1 MLLGTKGSEGI
12 NATIF
17 SIFNLAREHF
27 WPPTLYSDPRISSV
41 ESHFTLWLEDAKPI
55 IYKETNTTLRMD
67 LRTKMHFFFV
77 LQFVRI
83 GDATSRPASHIDELK
98 YSP

>member
-27 WPPTLYSDPRISSV
+27 WPPTLYSDLRISSV
-41 ESHFTLWLEDAKPI
+41 SNLSLESHFTLWLEDAKPT

-83 GDATSRPASHIDELK
+83 GDATHAQLPI
-98 YSP
+98 